1 MRSSFYDKIS
11 FTEREREKKH
21 PCTGYLGFKRKEE
34 GEKTLTFSTLCFG
47 AKRLQNTTTTIND
60 HQRYCQS
67 EQNVLSEVLFSSRW
81 FCDEKWCND
90 DESGESGFVV
100 VLFVR
105 KAKHGTTVFEDDDD
119 AKQRE
124 KEDAA

>member
-1 MRSSFYDKIS
+1 M
-11 FTEREREKKH
+11 
-21 PCTGYLGFKRKEE
+21 
-34 GEKTLTFSTLCFG
+34 
-47 AKRLQNTTTTIND
+47 
-60 HQRYCQS
+60 
-67 EQNVLSEVLFSSRW
+67 LSEVFFSSSRW

-90 DESGESGFVV
+90 DESGGGFVV

-105 KAKHGTTVFEDDDD
+105 KAKHGTTVFEDD

>member
-1 MRSSFYDKIS
+1 MKD
-11 FTEREREKKH
+11 
-21 PCTGYLGFKRKEE
+21 E
-34 GEKTLTFSTLCFG
+34 GGKTFTFSTLLFG
-47 AKRLQNTTTTIND
+47 AKRIQNTTIND

-67 EQNVLSEVLFSSRW
+67 EQNVLSEVFFSSRW
-81 FCDEKWCND
+81 FCDEKWKWCND
-90 DESGESGFVV
+90 DESGGGFVV

>member
-1 MRSSFYDKIS
+1 MKG
-11 FTEREREKKH
+11 KKR
-21 PCTGYLGFKRKEE
+21 F
-34 GEKTLTFSTLCFG
+34 TFSTLCFW
-47 AKRLQNTTTTIND
+47 AKRIQNTTIND
-60 HQRYCQS
+60 HQRCRQS

-90 DESGESGFVV
+90 DESGGGFVV

-105 KAKHGTTVFEDDDD
+105 KAKHGTTVFEDD

>member
-1 MRSSFYDKIS
+1 MTKFLSRR
-11 FTEREREKKH
+11 EREREKH

-67 EQNVLSEVLFSSRW
+67 EQNVLSEVFYSSSRW

>member
-1 MRSSFYDKIS
+1 MTKFLSR
-11 FTEREREKKH
+11 REREKKH

-47 AKRLQNTTTTIND
+47 AKRLQNTTTIND

-67 EQNVLSEVLFSSRW
+67 EQNVLSEVFFSSSRW

>member
-67 EQNVLSEVLFSSRW
+67 EQNVLSEVFFSSSRW

-90 DESGESGFVV
+90 DESGGGFVV

>member
-1 MRSSFYDKIS
+1 MTKFLSR
-11 FTEREREKKH
+11 REREKKH

-67 EQNVLSEVLFSSRW
+67 EQNVLSEVFFSSSRW

-90 DESGESGFVV
+90 DESGGGFVV